1 MCTAAAASICLLIC
15 DEELSTWARTFAV
28 HRSSVGLELLYVLLV
43 LCPCV
48 ATDGDERERH
58 GRRGGEREKRGRG
71 EVASG
76 GMV

>member
-15 DEELSTWARTFAV
+15 DEEPHGPVRLQCTGLLSV
-28 HRSSVGLELLYVLLV
+28 LNLYVLLV